1 MPRSSPVAMWRSHA
15 TTTATDE
22 KSQSGMAM
30 MPARAEQWRTNA
42 AEPVPASAAA
52 VGREDSRGDSRGDSL
67 LLALNALAP
76 GDPARTE
83 IRASAIE
90 WYLPLAGHLA
100 RRYVGRGEPP
110 GDLTQ
115 IATIGLI
122 KAIDRFDVSRNVPF
136 ASYAAPTILGEIK
149 RYFRDATWTIR
160 VPRPL
165 QEARVALQVATEH
178 LTRQL
183 QRVPRTTDLAAALGL
198 STSDVDAA
206 RQVGSAYR
214 PLSQPRM
221 SADGE
226 MISALDLVGGPDPEF
241 EAVDRRLSLRPLLAA
256 LSERDR
262 RVIALRFID
271 ELTQTEIG
279 LTLGISQMHVSRLL
293 ARSLATLRDQM
304 IADGG

>member
-1 MPRSSPVAMWRSHA
+1 
-15 TTTATDE
+15 
-22 KSQSGMAM
+22 M
-30 MPARAEQWRTNA
+30 MPARTVQGRTNT
-42 AEPVPASAAA
+42 AESVPASAGT
-52 VGREDSRGDSRGDSL
+52 VRRDDSRSDSHGDSL
-67 LLALNALAP
+67 LLALNALPP
-76 GDPARTE
+76 GDPARTAA
-83 IRASAIE
+83 RASAIE

-100 RRYVGRGEPP
+100 RRYAGRGEPL
-110 GDLTQ
+110 GDLSQ
-115 IATIGLI
+115 VATIGLM
-122 KAIDRFDVSRNVPF
+122 KAIDRYDASRNVPF

-160 VPRPL
+160 VPRRL
-165 QEARVALQVATEH
+165 QEARVALLVATEH
-178 LTRQL
+178 MTRQL
-183 QRVPRTTDLAAALGL
+183 QGVPRTTDLGAALGL

-214 PLSQPRM
+214 PLSRPLM

-241 EAVDRRLSLRPLLAA
+241 EAVDRRLSLWPLLAT

-262 RVIALRFID
+262 RIIALRFID
-271 ELTQTEIG
+271 ELTQDEIG
-279 LTLGISQMHVSRLL
+279 ARLGISQMHVSRLL